1 MPILSSSRH
10 LYIYFEMLVMTLTDV
25 EESEGTVIAFSIFVV
40 TPSVGRR

>member
-10 LYIYFEMLVMTLTDV
+10 LFKFEMLVITLTDV
-25 EESEGTVIAFSIFVV
+25 DESEGTVIAFSIIVV